1 MQVGKQ
7 KIGSGN
13 SVYVVAEAGIN
24 HNGDINIAKKMIEA
38 AAKAGADAIKFQ
50 TIFSEELFSKKL
62 NPELYDLIKQWSFNK
77 REHIE
82 LKKHAEKNGIDFFS
96 TPVGKKSAK
105 LLREIGVK
113 CIKIASGELTNHELI
128 KNVAKM
134 KKPMIISTGMSTMSE
149 IMDTVNLVR
158 QENCPFALL
167 HCNAAYP
174 SPHEDVN
181 LSNINYLQEMFDVP
195 IGFSDHTIGDEACL
209 AAVSMGASIIEKHF
223 TLDKNME
230 GPDQK
235 LSADVAEFTNLVS
248 KIRIIEKLRGSPRTG
263 PTKSEMKFRKLMRK
277 SVCAA
282 TNIPHGTKLKKP
294 MLTLVRPGTGIPPT
308 MLDQLIGMT
317 IKKDIKKGTLID
329 WKMF

>member
-1 MQVGKQ
+1 M
-7 KIGSGN
+7 
-13 SVYVVAEAGIN
+13 YVVAEAGIN

-50 TIFSEELFSKKL
+50 TIFPEELFSKKL
-62 NPELYDLIKQWSFNK
+62 NPELYDLINQWSFNK

-82 LKKHAEKNGIDFFS
+82 LQKHAEKHNIDFFS
-96 TPVGKKSAK
+96 TPVGKRSAK
-105 LLREIGVK
+105 LLRDIGVK

-134 KKPMIISTGMSTMSE
+134 KKPLIISTGMSTISE
-149 IMDTVNLVR
+149 IMDAVNLVR

-174 SPHEDVN
+174 SPHEDTN
-181 LSNINYLQEMFDVP
+181 LSNINYLKEIFGVP

-235 LSADVAEFTNLVS
+235 LSADVDEFTDLVS

-277 SVCAA
+277 SICAA
-282 TNIPHGTKLKKP
+282 VDIRHDTKLAKS

-308 MLDQLIGMT
+308 VLDQMIGMT
-317 IKKDIKKGTLID
+317 IKSNVRKGTLIN
-329 WKMF
+329 WTMF